1 MNFFC
6 TCIERC
12 EYRFNRRMVSGITAH
27 VAVRYVSA
35 RSYHEHAPELPDI
48 SLRAGRAKA
57 RAQRAQCSE
66 WQIWRKQFDPSA
78 SEARGA
84 IGAQLRIH
92 QERAVE
98 FEVFSK
104 GGSKMYGAV
113 ANDYELGPTCSN
125 LFDLVAQLRDL
136 LTTEQS
142 TEVADEDENDRL
154 FFPVRL

>member
-1 MNFFC
+1 LNLLC
-6 TCIERC
+6 TWIERC
-12 EYRFNRRMVSGITAH
+12 EYRFNGRMVSGITAH
-27 VAVRYVSA
+27 VAVRHVPA
-35 RSYHEHAPELPDI
+35 GPYHEHAPELPDI

-66 WQIWRKQFDPSA
+66 WQIRRKRLNPSA
-78 SEARGA
+78 SEACGA

-98 FEVFSK
+98 FEVFAK
-104 GGSKMYGAV
+104 CGSKIHGAV
-113 ANDYELGPTCSN
+113 ANDYEFGSTRSN
-125 LFDLVAQLRDL
+125 LADLVAQLHDL